1 MDLIPLFDNKR
12 KVLAEKMRLE
22 RQSGKGA
29 SSVHLFP
36 AGECATDPMEGNW
49 TPQDSFG
56 KQWNAKTGEWVPI

>member
-1 MDLIPLFDNKR
+1 
-12 KVLAEKMRLE
+12 VLAEKMRLE

-56 KQWNAKTGEWVPI
+56 RQWNAKTGEWVPI